1 MIVSRLLNSWWL
13 RLVVTVAIL
22 LYLSREIDMA
32 VATRAVLR
40 VDKGYLLLVLV
51 LVAIDRGVMI
61 LRWMLLLRASES
73 GVRVRDAARIFLVAS
88 FVGSFLPAGVGGD
101 MARAYGLSRVTADRS
116 EALASVAIDRV
127 LGVVAL
133 LSMGAIGLLAGPAE
147 LRDWRLTAL
156 ITVLLAASVAVFW
169 ADWLVATFLPTF
181 WRQHHLSLRALRV
194 AGALSRYR
202 SRSGVVLH
210 VLSWSLSVQLLR
222 VVQAYFLGLGLHL
235 TVPFRYYLVFM
246 PIGLLMLLLPI
257 SVSGFGLPQGVI
269 VWLMRPLGVAEEQSF
284 ALSTLI
290 ILTGLAGNMPGVL
303 LWLRS
308 RRPRQHEN
316 AVKS

>member
-1 MIVSRLLNSWWL
+1 MLNSWWL
-13 RLVVTVAIL
+13 RAVVTVAIL
-22 LYLSREIDMA
+22 IYLSRDIDMA
-32 VATRAVLR
+32 TATRAVLR
-40 VDKGYLLLVLV
+40 VDKGYLALVLL

-61 LRWMLLLRASES
+61 LRWVLLLHASDS
-73 GVRVRDAARIFLVAS
+73 RVTVRDAARIFLVAS

-101 MARAYGLSRVTADRS
+101 MARAYGLSRVTSERS

-127 LGVVAL
+127 LGVVSLLALGVAGL
-133 LSMGAIGLLAGPAE
+133 LSGPPELL
-147 LRDWRLTAL
+147 DWRLTAL
-156 ITVLLAASVAVFW
+156 ILLLLAASIAVFF
-169 ADWLVATFLPTF
+169 ADWLVDTLVPSL
-181 WRQHHLSLRALRV
+181 WRGHHLSQRV
-194 AGALSRYR
+194 TKLAGALSRYR
-202 SRSGVVLH
+202 SRAGVVLH
-210 VLSWSLSVQLLR
+210 VFTWSLSVQLLR
-222 VVQAYFLGLGLHL
+222 VVQAYFLGLGLNL

-290 ILTGLAGNMPGVL
+290 ILTGLAGNLPGVF

-308 RRPRQHEN
+308 RR
-316 AVKS
+316 